1 MGQRVPGRPR
11 GGDGPARGPAG
22 GRQQAGPSLAHLNPY
37 CRGAASITGFW
48 TPKAVMKMLTTTM
61 MKTRPVARLLRK
73 SSLACFAG
81 LLRSYLTVGG
91 REPTLHRGLRRLGP
105 AATLGPL
112 SRPAASAPQPLLQER
127 KLRGVRLGAEETA
140 RGPGVDLRAQRA
152 GAERTQA
159 GAYLSTAGS
168 GLVTVTWAQSPA
180 LTPTSWMRQPRPAG
194 VRYLPEVTQPAVEVS
209 PDPPPGGRTT
219 S

>member
-11 GGDGPARGPAG
+11 GGETRLGPAG
-22 GRQQAGPSLAHLNPY
+22 GRQQVGPSLAHLNPY

-91 REPTLHRGLRRLGP
+91 REPTLHLGLPPRSDCFPGLR
-105 AATLGPL
+105 
-112 SRPAASAPQPLLQER
+112 PQPR
-127 KLRGVRLGAEETA
+127 SPFSKN
-140 RGPGVDLRAQRA
+140 
-152 GAERTQA
+152 
-159 GAYLSTAGS
+159 GS
-168 GLVTVTWAQSPA
+168 SEVSVWEQK
-180 LTPTSWMRQPRPAG
+180 RQPEAQ
-194 VRYLPEVTQPAVEVS
+194 VWI
-209 PDPPPGGRTT
+209 
-219 S
+219 